1 MVSETIQLSQSDES
15 LGQVSGGYVE
25 ASGDCGPKIEAWG
38 LRLEELRVDE
48 LDRSD
53 LECLGKALD
62 QHPVSLH
69 GPNVGVE
76 LAERLLV
83 VRTREGRPGKLKAN
97 KVQRAFE
104 NKRGQRNIVLK
115 ARQMGLTTWVAAR
128 FFLKTIT
135 QPGTLTLEVAHTQE
149 AAEEIFR
156 IVHRFLDW
164 LPDGLRE
171 GALKT
176 GRANVRQI
184 VFPEI
189 DAEYR
194 VVSAADRN
202 AGRGLTVQNL
212 HCSELA
218 RWPGDAADI
227 LAGLRAAMAPG
238 GELILESTPQG
249 VGGCFYEEWRKAGE
263 TATVRHF
270 FPWWMETRYHSEAVD
285 EASLTDEERVLM
297 ETHGLKLA
305 QIAYRR
311 RIRADFRGLTAQE
324 YAEDEESCFLASG
337 ESVFELAAV
346 EARLKT
352 APEPVERRKNGEL
365 EIWLPPVKGKEYL
378 VAVDPAGGGS
388 DGDYSAAQ
396 VLEMETG
403 LQCAEFAGHVG
414 GLELARFVTGL
425 AAEYNGAWLVVE
437 RNNHGSGVLALAETA
452 CKYERIYQQGGRQ
465 GGQAGWLTT
474 SVSRPA
480 VIARLEAA
488 LVEVPEL
495 FQSRRLLGE
504 CRSFVRQPNGSSGA
518 QAGTHDDRVMAM
530 AIGLAARA
538 ELAEKKTSRQLLAS
552 GRSLGGVR
560 LGSCSLSSSSH
571 STNAWKLVA
580 ESRCRISRLPFPAI
594 AQPGESPYNIDSE
607 ELEERSVCRCRRKRF
622 IPITPWCA

>member
-1 MVSETIQLSQSDES
+1 M
-15 LGQVSGGYVE
+15 E
-25 ASGDCGPKIEAWG
+25 ASSDCGLKVEAWG
-38 LRLEELRVDE
+38 LRLEELKLEE
-48 LDRSD
+48 LDRGD
-53 LECLGKALD
+53 LGCLGKALD
-62 QHPVSLH
+62 NHPKSLR
-69 GPNVGVE
+69 GPTMSTA

-104 NKRGQRNIVLK
+104 KMRGQRNIVLK

-171 GALKT
+171 GPLKT
-176 GRANVRQI
+176 ERSNVRQI

-218 RWPGDAADI
+218 RWPRDASDI
-227 LAGLRAAMAPG
+227 LAGLRAAMAPD
-238 GELILESTPQG
+238 GELILESTPRG
-249 VGGCFYEEWRKAGE
+249 LGGCFYEEWRKAGE

-270 FPWWMETRYHSEAVD
+270 FPWWMETRYQSEAVD
-285 EASLTDEERVLM
+285 EASLTAEERLLM

-311 RIRADFRGLTAQE
+311 RIRTDFRGLTAQE

-337 ESVFELAAV
+337 EGMFDLEVV

-365 EIWLPPVKGKEYL
+365 EIWLPPVKGKEYV

-396 VLEMETG
+396 VLEIETG

-425 AAEYNGAWLVVE
+425 ATEYNRAWLVVE

-452 CKYERIYQQGGRQ
+452 CKYERIYQQRGQQRGRQ
-465 GGQAGWLTT
+465 SMQAGWLTT
-474 SVSRPA
+474 SVTRPA
-480 VIARLEAA
+480 MIAGLEAA
-488 LVEVPEL
+488 LVEVPEI

-504 CRSFVRQPNGSSGA
+504 CRSFVRLPKGGSGT
-518 QAGTHDDRVMAM
+518 QAGTHDDLVMAM

-538 ELAEKKTSRQLLAS
+538 ELAGKRQAAS
-552 GRSLGGVR
+552 
-560 LGSCSLSSSSH
+560 H
-571 STNAWKLVA
+571 
-580 ESRCRISRLPFPAI
+580 
-594 AQPGESPYNIDSE
+594 
-607 ELEERSVCRCRRKRF
+607 
-622 IPITPWCA
+622 